1 MNPNLTI
8 RTEATLQETK
18 FVDLATIYNEFATEL
33 GIKPIKKFRDKPTG
47 IKRIIDIQAEYSE
60 IRPKQAKPKA
70 TVSKSAAKSEKST
83 RSGGERKPTNSF
95 SMNVCGSRIVYDIST
110 TLVTVVKTTDKPDSM
125 VGMLIRAIEDSLEPT
140 VEEVAKYVVNNYE
153 RPKSV
158 KEVDRSFAIRKIK
171 RAVQKGYLKLE
182 LV

>member
-1 MNPNLTI
+1 MCSS
-8 RTEATLQETK
+8 
-18 FVDLATIYNEFATEL
+18 DL
-33 GIKPIKKFRDKPTG
+33 
-47 IKRIIDIQAEYSE
+47 
-60 IRPKQAKPKA
+60 
-70 TVSKSAAKSEKST
+70 
-83 RSGGERKPTNSF
+83 
-95 SMNVCGSRIVYDIST
+95 GSRIVYDIST